1 MTYKLGL
8 IGNPIGHSLSP
19 WIHQH
24 FLESADLDGEYKLYE
39 GDFEALPQVIQRLKD
54 EQVDG
59 FNITVPYKQVI
70 IDFLDEMDEEAE
82 ILGAVNT
89 VVQKNGKWKGYSTD
103 GEGYVRS
110 LADIFPNLLTSD
122 ASVLLLGAGGAARG
136 IYRALM
142 QKQVARLDIANRSL
156 EKAEALLSLR
166 IGNASTSVISFEEAE
181 AQLAEYDLIVQT
193 TSVGMKPH
201 QDVQII
207 RLDNLRTGA
216 VVSDIV
222 YQPIMTKILQDAK
235 SRGAQI
241 HHGHAMLLYQGQL
254 AFEKWTGKNLEVS
267 HLVDQ
272 LEKKL
277 RGEIN

>member
-1 MTYKLGL
+1 MGYKLGL

-24 FLESADLDGEYKLYE
+24 FLDLAQIDGEYKLYE
-39 GDFEALPQVIQRLKD
+39 GDQHALPQVIEKLRI
-54 EQVDG
+54 EEIDG

-70 IDFLDEMDEEAE
+70 IDYLDEMDTDAAL
-82 ILGAVNT
+82 LGAVNT
-89 VVQKNGKWKGYSTD
+89 VVHSNGKWKGYSTD

-110 LADIFPNLLTSD
+110 LEEAFPGLLHSNT
-122 ASVLLLGAGGAARG
+122 SVLVLGAGGAARG

-142 QKQVARLDIANRSL
+142 QKQVARMDIANRSP
-156 EKAEALLSLR
+156 ERAEALLDLR
-166 IGNASTSVISFEEAE
+166 IGDVSTSVIHFQEAE
-181 AQLAEYDLIVQT
+181 AQLNDYDLIIQT
-193 TSVGMKPH
+193 TSVGMKPE
-201 QDVQII
+201 VERQII
-207 RLDNLRTGA
+207 ALDNLRVNA

-222 YQPIMTKILQDAK
+222 YQPIMTQLLADAK
-235 SRGAQI
+235 SRGAKI

-254 AFEKWTGKNLEVS
+254 AFEKWTGKYLEVS

-277 RGEIN
+277 RGE